1 MPRVPKPDSP
11 ASKPFD
17 VVTLS
22 ALCVDIQSA
31 VPDAELQKH
40 GLHKGLSNPVPP
52 ETVHAIKLAD
62 DALITP
68 GSPGG
73 NVAGGI
79 ALRGGKAAL
88 IGKIAADKH
97 GAFLT
102 QRLQKHDV
110 AFTPV
115 VATDGTATSSVL
127 VLTTPDKERSFA
139 FSNGAGLK
147 LAPED
152 IDETLIRQAKIT
164 YLDSYLWLSDS
175 GQDAV
180 HHAAALAKK
189 SDGKVAMALND
200 AELVTKNRDKY
211 HALATKHADILVGDG
226 KEFMALFGTKTI
238 EETLD
243 TLAREGFTAAL
254 TVGAKGAYVVEGG
267 AVNHVP
273 ARKVA
278 QIVDTNGAG
287 DQFAAGFLYGL
298 SQGKSALD
306 SGHIGAA
313 WASDII
319 QHRGAE
325 PRIGKNALPPTPATP
340 ANDAAPRY
348 KPPAA

>member
-1 MPRVPKPDSP
+1 MPQNTPKVSP
-11 ASKPFD
+11 ASKTFD
-17 VVTLS
+17 VVALS

-31 VPDAELQKH
+31 VPEAELARH
-40 GLHKGLSNPVPP
+40 NLAKGLSNPVPP
-52 ETVHAIKLAD
+52 ETVHAIRLAD
-62 DALITP
+62 DALKTP

-88 IGKIAADKH
+88 IGKVGQDSH
-97 GAFLT
+97 GVFLT

-110 AFTPV
+110 SFTPV
-115 VATDGTATSSVL
+115 VADDGTATSSVL

-147 LAPED
+147 LSPED
-152 IDETLIRQAKIT
+152 IDENLIKQAKIT
-164 YLDSYLWLSDS
+164 YLDSYLWLSES
-175 GQDAV
+175 GQDTV

-189 SDGKVAMALND
+189 HGGMVAMALND
-200 AELVTKNRDKY
+200 KTLVGKHREKY
-211 HALATKHADILVGDG
+211 LALAKAHADILVGDV
-226 KEFMALFGTKTI
+226 KEFMALFNTRTV

-243 TLAREGFTAAL
+243 LLAREGFTAAL
-254 TVGAKGAYVVEGG
+254 TVGAGGAYVVENGT
-267 AVNHVP
+267 VDHVP
-273 ARKVA
+273 AHKVA

-298 SQGKSALD
+298 AQGLSAAQ
-306 SGHIGAA
+306 SGAIGAA

-319 QHRGAE
+319 RHRGAE
-325 PRIGKNALPPTPATP
+325 PRTGKNAPP
-340 ANDAAPRY
+340 ANDTAQRI

>member
-1 MPRVPKPDSP
+1 MPQNTPKVSP
-11 ASKPFD
+11 ASKTFD
-17 VVTLS
+17 VVALS

-31 VPDAELQKH
+31 VPDTELVKH
-40 GLHKGLSNPVPP
+40 NLAKGLSNPVSP

-62 DALITP
+62 DAIKTP

-73 NVAGGI
+73 NVVGGI

-88 IGKIAADKH
+88 IGKIGTDSH
-97 GAFLT
+97 GVFLT

-115 VATDGTATSSVL
+115 VTDDGTATSSVL

-147 LAPED
+147 LSPED
-152 IDETLIRQAKIT
+152 IDENLIKQAKIT

-180 HHAAALAKK
+180 HHAAALAKQH
-189 SDGKVAMALND
+189 DGKVAMALND
-200 AELVTKNRDKY
+200 KALVSQNRARY
-211 HALATKHADILVGDG
+211 LALAEAHADILVGDG
-226 KEFMALFGTKTI
+226 KEFMALFNTQTI
-238 EETLD
+238 ED
-243 TLAREGFTAAL
+243 TLEKLAQGGFTAAL
-254 TVGAKGAYVVEGG
+254 TVGAKGAYVVENGT
-267 AVNHVP
+267 VDHVP
-273 ARKVA
+273 AKKVEN
-278 QIVDTNGAG
+278 IIDTNGAG

-298 SQGKSALD
+298 AQGKSAVE
-306 SGHIGAA
+306 SGAIGAT

-325 PRIGKNALPPTPATP
+325 PRIGKNALPVQKP
-340 ANDAAPRY
+340 ANDAAQRM

>member
-1 MPRVPKPDSP
+1 MPQNTPKVSP
-11 ASKPFD
+11 ASKTFD
-17 VVTLS
+17 VVALS

-31 VPDAELQKH
+31 VPDTELEKH
-40 GLHKGLSNPVPP
+40 GLAKGLSNPVPP
-52 ETVHAIKLAD
+52 ETVHAIRLAD
-62 DALITP
+62 DAIKTP

-88 IGKIAADKH
+88 IGKIGIDSH
-97 GAFLT
+97 GVFLT
-102 QRLQKHDV
+102 ERLQKHDV

-115 VATDGTATSSVL
+115 IAGDGTATSSVL

-147 LAPED
+147 LSPED
-152 IDETLIRQAKIT
+152 IDENLIKQAKIT
-164 YLDSYLWLSDS
+164 YLDSYLWLSDT

-189 SDGKVAMALND
+189 NDGKVAMALND
-200 AELVTKNRDKY
+200 KALVGKHRERYLTLAET
-211 HALATKHADILVGDG
+211 HADILVGDG
-226 KEFMALFGTKTI
+226 KEFMTLFETKTI

-243 TLAREGFTAAL
+243 KLAKGGFTAAL
-254 TVGAKGAYVVEGG
+254 TVGAKGAYVVENGTI
-267 AVNHVP
+267 AHVP
-273 ARKVA
+273 ANKVA
-278 QIVDTNGAG
+278 HIIDTNGAG

-298 SQGKSALD
+298 AQGKSAAQ
-306 SGHIGAA
+306 SGAIGAA

-325 PRIGKNALPPTPATP
+325 PRIGKNALPAAP
-340 ANDAAPRY
+340 ANDTARRM